1 MKMPN
6 KQTTV
11 KVTGVIAASLALVV
25 SFQNCGKAGFD
36 SSLDGIAD
44 YSSLDAALTSKYGSQ
59 QASKVSEIPF
69 AFDGGFDQ
77 ISYNSCAESGQMT
90 SSSAYYSIR
99 AGAYQTNG
107 IGITNSY
114 YSYIDANFSPIY
126 PATSVSKAQ
135 YAEYLGDSPKNL
147 NVMPTM
153 AIRDRSNLSSV
164 YSASG
169 SLALNTDVIPMAD
182 VLSSTY
188 IMDTLITNR
197 GSMTRYFPF
206 STNSRTLEA
215 NLKFNSDQS
224 ISQSLRD
231 ILQVQGQM
239 TMTYLKDA
247 NNIGSVVSAS
257 TTNKAVAYGRGYRFS
272 YGQPAGVSNGFAPLN
287 VLQTLQEV
295 DLSSGNAVQNWNCNR
310 IYKVYLSRDAASC
323 PAHTEAQLSAN
334 AALRQELDIIR
345 RHFRADQWDVNVTN
359 GCLVPKAHI
368 PSCYT
373 ENTVGGVAQGVEYGA
388 GVACYNPLI
397 GSNPAAYPNSVIPTK
412 RCANYATIC
421 TKF

>member
-11 KVTGVIAASLALVV
+11 KVAGVVAASLALVV

-36 SSLDGIAD
+36 SSLDEISD

-59 QASKVSEIPF
+59 VAGKVSAVPF

-77 ISYNSCAESGQMT
+77 ISYNSCAESNM
-90 SSSAYYSIR
+90 SSSTAYYAIR
-99 AGAYQTNG
+99 AGAYQTG
-107 IGITNSY
+107 GVGVTNNFVSY
-114 YSYIDANFSPIY
+114 VNTNFSPIY
-126 PATSVSKAQ
+126 PETSISKAQ
-135 YAEYLGDSPKNL
+135 YAEYLGDSPNNI

-153 AIRDRSNLSSV
+153 AVRDRANLSSV
-164 YSASG
+164 YSANG

-188 IMDTLITNR
+188 IMDTLLNNR
-197 GSMTRYFPF
+197 GSLVRYFPF

-224 ISQSLRD
+224 MSQSLRD
-231 ILQVQGQM
+231 ILQVQGQL
-239 TMTYLKDA
+239 TMTYLKDS
-247 NNIGSVVSAS
+247 NKIGSVVSAS
-257 TTNKAVAYGRGYRFS
+257 TTNKALGYGRGYRFS
-272 YGQPAGVSNGFAPLN
+272 FGQQSGVSNGFAPLN

-295 DLSSGNAVQNWNCNR
+295 DLSSGNVVQNWNCNR
-310 IYKVYLSRDAASC
+310 VYKVYLNRDAAAC

-334 AALRQELDIIR
+334 PGLRQELDIIR

-368 PSCYT
+368 VSCYT
-373 ENTVGGVAQGVEYGA
+373 ENLVNNVAQGVEYGA
-388 GVACYNPLI
+388 GVSCYNPLI

-412 RCANYATIC
+412 RCANFATIC